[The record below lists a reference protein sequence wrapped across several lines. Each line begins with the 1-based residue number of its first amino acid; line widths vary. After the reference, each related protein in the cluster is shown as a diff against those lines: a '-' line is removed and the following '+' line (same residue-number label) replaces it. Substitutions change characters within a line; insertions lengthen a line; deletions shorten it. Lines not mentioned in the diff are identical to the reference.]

1 MTWQDISVF
10 QYQQLYSII
19 QNNDKITE
27 EEIAIK
33 AMAVVYNKTEN
44 QIRNLSINE
53 VTKMTND
60 LKFLNQE
67 FKPEKKDFVYC
78 GKKRYRFNY
87 DVRQMA
93 SARYIESKYFI
104 RDFEVNIHKV
114 AASMVIPQRWSL
126 FGWKDLKY
134 DSKKHSEYAED
145 LLNAPI
151 CEVLGSVVFFY
162 QLFNNWIKNTP
173 DYLIKQMMEM
183 GMTKSSAEFL
193 HRLLWTI
200 SDGFIKRVS
209 LPSLSESDLRKFT
222 NSLQSNS

>member
-67 FKPEKKDFVYC
+67 FKPEKKDFVFC

-209 LPSLSESDLRKFT
+209 LPSLSESDLKKFT
-222 NSLQSNS
+222 NSPQFNS